1 MSELLLLSGGIDST
15 AVAAWRRP
23 ALSLTINYG
32 QRAADGE
39 ILAATQVCRDLGLNH
54 EVLSV
59 RIPSLGSGDLLGEG
73 ISAHS
78 PHSDFWP
85 FRNQFLITLAS
96 MMAIK
101 CGCDTVLMG
110 TVSTDLWHRDGS
122 HDFIAAMNHVLAVQ
136 EGQLRLYA
144 PAANLTSEE
153 LVRRSLVE
161 PATLAWSHSCHVA
174 NLACGQCRGCQKH
187 SEVTAAVGRSGE

>member
-23 ALSLTINYG
+23 ALCLTINYG
-32 QRAADGE
+32 QRAAIGE
-39 ILAATQVCRDLGLNH
+39 TIAAAQVCRDLGLKH

-59 RIPSLGSGDLLGEG
+59 GIPSIGSGDLLGETT
-73 ISAHS
+73 SAHS

-101 CGCDTVLMG
+101 CGSDTVLIG
-110 TVSTDLWHRDGS
+110 TVCTDRRHRDGS
-122 HDFIAAMNHVLAVQ
+122 RDFIDAMNHLLVLQ
-136 EGQLRLYA
+136 EGKLRLQA
-144 PAANLTSEE
+144 PAIDLTSDE

-161 PATLAWSHSCHVA
+161 PSTLAWSHSCHIA
-174 NLACGQCRGCQKH
+174 NLACGRCRGCQKH
-187 SEVTAAVGRSGE
+187 SEVTAVLGWPS